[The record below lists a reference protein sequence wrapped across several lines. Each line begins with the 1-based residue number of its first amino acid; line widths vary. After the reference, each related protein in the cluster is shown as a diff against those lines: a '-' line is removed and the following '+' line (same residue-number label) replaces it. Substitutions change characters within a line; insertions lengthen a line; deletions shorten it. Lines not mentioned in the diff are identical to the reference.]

1 MAQRLELGFDGGAV
15 LRLTVEESAA
25 TDLLGSLSGDSD
37 WRSIEAEE
45 GTHWLN
51 MEEILYIRVVPREPG
66 RVGFGG
72 D

>member
-25 TDLLGSLSGDSD
+25 TDLIASLTGDSE
-37 WRSIEAEE
+37 WRSIDAEE

-51 MEEILYIRVVPREPG
+51 MDEVLYIRIVPREPG

>member
-25 TDLLGSLSGDSD
+25 TDLLGSLGGDSG